1 MINPSLRVTVIVAS
15 QTPDHLA
22 CRPRRDRNLNVGQT
36 LSRNL
41 DMMSSRGR
49 QSNQSLCDS
58 IANNDN
64 IVPALRLGRI
74 VVANCRSEQKK
85 ALKWRKNSRLRARHL
100 TAEACRYLRLTNSI
114 AGTQADDLSA
124 N

>member
-15 QTPDHLA
+15 QTSDHLA
-22 CRPRRDRNLNVGQT
+22 CRHRRDRNLNVGRT
-36 LSRNL
+36 ISRNL

-58 IANNDN
+58 IADNDN
-64 IVPALRLGRI
+64 IAPTLRLGRI

-85 ALKWRKNSRLRARHL
+85 ALKWRKNNRLRAGHL

>member
-1 MINPSLRVTVIVAS
+1 MINPSLRVTMIVAS

-22 CRPRRDRNLNVGQT
+22 CRHRRDRNLNVVQT
-36 LSRNL
+36 RNL

-58 IANNDN
+58 IADNDS
-64 IVPALRLGRI
+64 IAPALRLGRI

-85 ALKWRKNSRLRARHL
+85 ALKWRKNNRLRARHL

>member
-22 CRPRRDRNLNVGQT
+22 CRHRRDRNLNVGQT
-36 LSRNL
+36 ISRNL

-64 IVPALRLGRI
+64 IAPALCLAGSSSRI
-74 VVANCRSEQKK
+74 AAANKK
-85 ALKWRKNSRLRARHL
+85 RP
-100 TAEACRYLRLTNSI
+100 
-114 AGTQADDLSA
+114 
-124 N
+124 